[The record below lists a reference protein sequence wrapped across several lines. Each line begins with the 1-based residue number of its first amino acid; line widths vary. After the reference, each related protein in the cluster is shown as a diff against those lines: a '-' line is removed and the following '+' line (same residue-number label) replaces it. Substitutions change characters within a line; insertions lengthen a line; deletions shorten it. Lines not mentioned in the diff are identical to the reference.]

1 MDRVVLVC
9 LSSVGALALL
19 DEISKSD
26 EALRRVDR
34 VGRTE
39 MVLAEA
45 LRGSELRRN
54 EVAVMWFRR

>member
-9 LSSVGALALL
+9 LSSVGALALS

-34 VGRTE
+34 VGFDGGST
-39 MVLAEA
+39 
-45 LRGSELRRN
+45 GSELRRN